1 MFPFASALAAGV
13 GLSVLSLV
21 AQAPPSKSR
30 SAPQRPSASKPAAVP
45 SLGAVSFPNSGAPAA
60 QQAFLRGVAWL
71 HSFGY
76 EDAMDAFREA
86 QKVDPSFALA
96 YWGEALS
103 FDQPLWFMEEPDKGR
118 AVLRKLGA
126 TPAERRTKA
135 RSAREQ
141 GYLAAV
147 EALYSEGDTRSR
159 HLKYSQAMGTLAA
172 AHPEDDEAQL
182 FYALSLLSVLPRGDQ
197 SVPQRQKAGAMAEAV
212 FRKNPQHPGAAHYI
226 IHAYDHGALAP
237 KALAAA
243 RAYAKIAP
251 AASHALHMPAHTF
264 VQLGYWEEAAATDR
278 ASWDTSVQWAAGR
291 GLPNTMRD
299 FHSLTWLHY
308 EWTQLGRFREA
319 AGALALVDEALK
331 MARPSDAI
339 GGHHFSDAIGRGIG
353 VESLRLDRGSMRARY
368 IIESERWSEMRGQGA
383 FDGIDE
389 LFALGMSA
397 AMLKDRGR
405 VEAVIQELRIAAAP
419 GKPAELR
426 EQAEIMLYEMQ
437 AIHLFA
443 QGRHADAFAEMD
455 RATALQA
462 RMPKPIGR
470 PYPVKGA
477 DELYGELLLE
487 AGRAQAAIEWFEKA
501 LRRTPNR
508 SRSVIGLAR
517 AKAAGGDAAGSRKA
531 YEQFLQNWRNA
542 DPNLPEVAE
551 AREGVRGAGVQ

>member
-1 MFPFASALAAGV
+1 MLRFASALAAGV

-21 AQAPPSKSR
+21 AQAPPPKSR
-30 SAPQRPSASKPAAVP
+30 PAPQRPAASTPAAVP

-103 FDQPLWFMEEPDKGR
+103 FDQPLWYMEEPDKGR

-126 TPAERRTKA
+126 TPAERRAKA
-135 RSAREQ
+135 KTAREQ

-197 SVPQRQKAGAMAEAV
+197 SVPQRQKAGTMAEAV

-264 VQLGYWEEAAATDR
+264 VQLGYWEEAAVTDR
-278 ASWDTSVQWAAGR
+278 ASWDTSVQWAARR

-319 AGALALVDEALK
+319 AGALVLVDEALK
-331 MARPSDAI
+331 VARPTDAI
-339 GGHHFSDAIGRGIG
+339 GGHHYSDAIGRGIG

-368 IIESERWSEMRGQGA
+368 IIESERWGEMRGQGS

-455 RATALQA
+455 RATAMQA

-517 AKAAGGDAAGSRKA
+517 AKAAAGDAAGSRKA

-551 AREGVRGAGVQ
+551 ARGALRGRAH